1 MAVAASAID
10 HIMLKAN
17 KAFKKAASK
26 TFLDRSIFLNSIAEN
41 LLLAEQDLVRLVTT
55 ETFLPEARVKN
66 ELQRTVSQ
74 LKAFAVLLEKGDW
87 LQASIDTA
95 QPERKPA
102 PKPDLR
108 KTFIP
113 IGPMVVFGASNFP
126 LAYSTAGGDT
136 AGALASG
143 CSVVVKSHPAH
154 PQTSALVAGIITR
167 AGNAANMPEHIFQHI
182 EDGSIETG
190 ALLVKHP
197 LTKGVAF
204 TGSYAGGKAL
214 FDLANERP
222 EPIPV
227 FAEMGSTNPII
238 VLPEAMKNAAVG
250 DAIASSVLLGA
261 GQFCTKPGLLLVQ
274 QSEHT
279 ENFIEQ
285 LKVKFSSATGV
296 KMLHDGIASNY
307 KMNREKVM
315 REKGVTTLYTV
326 PDAGEAGS
334 GYPALALTTAENFL
348 TQDRLQAE
356 VFGPFSLVVMCK
368 DQNQVLQLIES
379 LHGQLTISVFGEPE
393 EIERGVEFIH
403 TLQSKCGRLIFSGVP
418 TGVEVC
424 KSMQHGGPFPATTDG
439 RFTSVGVDSIY
450 RFVRPISYQNFPQK
464 LLPVELKNENALGI
478 LRCINN
484 EWTRASLS

>member
-1 MAVAASAID
+1 MAISASTVD
-10 HIMLKAN
+10 HIMGKAS
-17 KAFKKAASK
+17 KAFKEAASK
-26 TFLDRSIFLNSIAEN
+26 TFRERSIYLTNIAEN
-41 LLLAEQDLVRLVTT
+41 LLLAEQELIGLITA
-55 ETFLPEARVKN
+55 ETFLPEARVKS
-66 ELQRTVSQ
+66 ELQRTVGQ
-74 LKAFAVLLEKGDW
+74 LRAFAVMLEKGDW

-95 QPERKPA
+95 LPERKPV

-113 IGPMVVFGASNFP
+113 LGPIVVFGASNFP

-136 AGALASG
+136 AAALASG

-154 PQTSALVAGIITR
+154 PQTSAFVANIVIQ
-167 AGNAANMPEHIFQHI
+167 AGYATNMPEHIFQHV

-197 LTKGVAF
+197 LAKGVAF
-204 TGSYAGGKAL
+204 TGSYAGGRAL
-214 FDLANERP
+214 FDLASERP

-227 FAEMGSTNPII
+227 FAEMGSTNPIV
-238 VLPEAMKNAAVG
+238 VLPEAMKNGVTA

-274 QSEHT
+274 ESERA

-285 LKVKFSSATGV
+285 LKVKFSSATGA
-296 KMLHDGIASNY
+296 KMLHDGIANNF
-307 KMNREKVM
+307 KLGRAKALQ
-315 REKGVTTLYTV
+315 EKGVTPVYTV

-334 GYPALALTTAENFL
+334 GYPALALTTAENFFAHETL
-348 TQDRLQAE
+348 RAE
-356 VFGPFSLVVMCK
+356 VFGPFSLVIMCK
-368 DQNQVLQLIES
+368 DQSQMLQLIES
-379 LHGQLTISVFGEPE
+379 LHGQLTISVFGAPE
-393 EIERGVEFIH
+393 EIERGTEFIH
-403 TLQSKCGRLIFSGVP
+403 ALQRKCGRLIFGGVP

-450 RFVRPISYQNFPQK
+450 RFVRPVSYQNFPQA
-464 LLPVELKNENALGI
+464 LLPVELKNDNTLGI
-478 LRCINN
+478 LRCVNN

>member
-1 MAVAASAID
+1 MAVSASAID
-10 HIMLKAN
+10 SIMLQAN
-17 KAFKKAASK
+17 KAFKEATNK
-26 TFLDRSIFLNSIAEN
+26 TFRERSIFLNSIADN
-41 LLLAEQDLVRLVTT
+41 LALVEQDLVRLIAT
-55 ETFLPEARVKN
+55 EAFLPEARVKG

-74 LKAFAVLLEKGDW
+74 LKAFASLLEKGDW
-87 LQASIDTA
+87 LNASIDTA
-95 QPERKPA
+95 QPDRKPV

-113 IGPMVVFGASNFP
+113 IGPIVVFGASNFP

-136 AGALASG
+136 AAVLAAG

-154 PQTSALVAGIITR
+154 PQTSSLVAGIVTK
-167 AGNAANMPEHIFQHI
+167 AAQATQMPEHIFQHV
-182 EDGSIETG
+182 EDGSIEAG

-204 TGSYAGGKAL
+204 TGSYSGGRAL

-227 FAEMGSTNPII
+227 FAEMGSTNPIV
-238 VLPEAMKNAAVG
+238 VLPQAMKNATVS

-274 QSEHT
+274 QCEQS

-285 LKVKFSSATGV
+285 LKEKFSSATGV
-296 KMLHDGIASNY
+296 KMLHDGIANNY
-307 KMNREKVM
+307 KTSRDRTMH
-315 REKGVTTLYTV
+315 EKGVTPIYVV
-326 PDAGEAGS
+326 PDGGETGS
-334 GYPALALTTAENFL
+334 GYPALALTTGENFL
-348 TQDRLQAE
+348 ANKTLHAE
-356 VFGPFSLVVMCK
+356 VFGPFSMVVMCK
-368 DQNQVLQLIES
+368 DQHQVLQLIES

-393 EIERGVEFIH
+393 ELEKGVEFIH
-403 TLQSKCGRLIFSGVP
+403 TLRSKCGRLIFSGVP

-439 RFTSVGVDSIY
+439 RFSSVGVDSIY
-450 RFVRPISYQNFPQK
+450 RFVRPVCYQNFPQV
-464 LLPVELKNENALGI
+464 LLPIELKNENTLGV
-478 LRCINN
+478 LRCVNS